1 MTRPA
6 AKVGAP
12 IQSAPSGWGAL
23 WCDSWRLGAFVSAK
37 PTCPQCGSTLGY
49 LGSKP
54 SILLEGRVTFFHVTC
69 YEEWLAARRVE
80 EAAKASASP

>member
-1 MTRPA
+1 
-6 AKVGAP
+6 
-12 IQSAPSGWGAL
+12 
-23 WCDSWRLGAFVSAK
+23 VSAK